1 MPDRAL
7 KLNRPNEDRSAAQ
20 TATRRRR
27 LWRWVP
33 VAAILV
39 AMAAAYLA
47 GLHEYISLDNVI
59 RERRALKMYVDE
71 NFALAMVLYAATY
84 VAVVALSFPGA
95 SILTVAGG
103 FVFGWVWAGLVT
115 VVAATAGA
123 TIIFAVARSSLG
135 AALRERAGPFAQRLA
150 AGFREDAWSYLLF
163 LRLAF
168 VFPFWL
174 VNIAPALFHV
184 PLATFVGAT
193 AIGIVPG
200 TFAYAFL
207 GAGLDSLIAEQEAAN
222 PGCAEAGTCE
232 IVLGSLLTPTMIGAI
247 LALAL
252 IALLPALVKRWRR
265 RR

>member
-7 KLNRPNEDRSAAQ
+7 NLNKPNKHSSAIEPRN
-20 TATRRRR
+20 RRRR

-33 VAAILV
+33 VAVLLM
-39 AMAAAYLA
+39 AMAIAYLA

-71 NFALAMVLYAATY
+71 NLALATVLYAALY
-84 VAVVALSFPGA
+84 VTVVALSFPGA

-103 FVFGWVWAGLVT
+103 FMFGWVWAGFVT
-115 VVAATAGA
+115 VAAATTGA
-123 TIIFAVARSSLG
+123 TIIFAIARSSLG
-135 AALRERAGPFAQRLA
+135 ATLRERAGPFAQRLA

-184 PLATFVGAT
+184 PLTTFIGAT

-200 TFAYAFL
+200 TFAYASL
-207 GAGLDSLIAEQEAAN
+207 GAGLDSLIAKQQAAN
-222 PGCAEAGTCE
+222 PGCAEAGTCD
-232 IVLGSLLTPTMIGAI
+232 IVLGSLLTPTLIGAI
-247 LALAL
+247 LALAVL
-252 IALLPALVKRWRR
+252 ALLPALVKRWRR

>member
-1 MPDRAL
+1 M
-7 KLNRPNEDRSAAQ
+7 
-20 TATRRRR
+20 
-27 LWRWVP
+27 
-33 VAAILV
+33 
-39 AMAAAYLA
+39 AMIAAYLA
-47 GLHEYISLDNVI
+47 GLHRYLSLETVI
-59 RERRALKMYVDE
+59 RERRELQMYVDE
-71 NFALAMVLYAATY
+71 NFALAVVLYAGAY

-103 FVFGWVWAGLVT
+103 FMFGWVPAGLVT

-150 AGFREDAWSYLLF
+150 AGFRADAWSYLLF

-184 PLATFVGAT
+184 PFRTFVGAT

-207 GAGLDSLIAEQEAAN
+207 GTGLDSLIAAQEAAN
-222 PGCAEAGTCE
+222 PGCAEAGTCK
-232 IVLGSLLTPTMIGAI
+232 IALGSLLTPTMIGAI
-247 LALAL
+247 LALAVL
-252 IALLPALVKRWRR
+252 ALLPPLVKRLRR
-265 RR
+265 QR